1 MILSDSQKLE
11 RLFDLYEKKM
21 YGTAFQ
27 ILRDEGQAE
36 DAVQDAFLRVMA
48 HISRINQPE
57 SVETQR
63 FMVKVIRSAA
73 IDIYRKNRKE
83 RENTVFDPEDIQKTG
98 RVLRTGIWIRW
109 KTDRRFSGR
118 CWLWIKNIG
127 RYWSF
132 GAILASAIKR
142 LPSFL
147 IFRRKRRLSGISGRN
162 GSH

>member
-63 FMVKVIRSAA
+63 FMVKVI
-73 IDIYRKNRKE
+73 
-83 RENTVFDPEDIQKTG
+83 
-98 RVLRTGIWIRW
+98 L
-109 KTDRRFSGR
+109 
-118 CWLWIKNIG
+118 
-127 RYWSF
+127 
-132 GAILASAIKR
+132 
-142 LPSFL
+142 
-147 IFRRKRRLSGISGRN
+147 LSRN
-162 GSH
+162 